1 MTNLPDT
8 NGALSAGGRVR
19 RSAAVVRDICLD
31 VVAAERQRRASS
43 PLVTRLF
50 DWVIDLSAFAGAI
63 IVFYVAFAIGAN
75 VLMRTLP
82 FTDPLKWAYPTTEFS
97 LLYLPFLAA
106 PVVLRREGHVR
117 MTAIT
122 EQLKPRARLWF
133 YVIGSFIGAAVCGIL
148 AWQTFEK
155 TYEEIQSGA
164 VLLTSIEV
172 RRGLVTWVIPYGF
185 ILLGLQFLR
194 MMVNGVLTRR
204 YREGAEEAGI

>member
-1 MTNLPDT
+1 MTNFDDT
-8 NGALSAGGRVR
+8 DGSSRAAGRARRVVE
-19 RSAAVVRDICLD
+19 AVRDLCLD
-31 VVAAERQRRASS
+31 VVAEERRRRAGN
-43 PLVTRLF
+43 PLATRIF
-50 DWVIDLSAFAGAI
+50 DWAIDLSAFAGAI
-63 IVFYVAFAIGAN
+63 IVLYVAFAIGAN
-75 VLMRTLP
+75 VLMRTIP

-97 LLYLPFLAA
+97 LLYLTFLAA

-122 EQLKPRARLWF
+122 EQLGPRARLWF

-155 TYEEIQSGA
+155 TFEEFQSGA

-185 ILLGLQFLR
+185 ILLGLQFVR
-194 MMVNGVLTRR
+194 MMVNGILTRR

>member
-1 MTNLPDT
+1 MTNLEDT
-8 NGALSAGGRVR
+8 DGSPRGTARARRVVE
-19 RSAAVVRDICLD
+19 AVRDLCLD
-31 VVAAERQRRASS
+31 VVAEERRRRAGN
-43 PLVTRLF
+43 PLATRIF

-63 IVFYVAFAIGAN
+63 IVLYVAFAIGAN
-75 VLMRTLP
+75 VLMRTIP

-97 LLYLPFLAA
+97 LLYLTFLAA

-122 EQLKPRARLWF
+122 EQLGPRARLWF

-155 TYEEIQSGA
+155 TFEEFQSGA

-172 RRGLVTWVIPYGF
+172 RRGLITWVIPYGF

-194 MMVNGVLTRR
+194 MMVNGILTRR

>member
-1 MTNLPDT
+1 MTNLEDT
-8 NGALSAGGRVR
+8 DGSSRAAGRARRVVE
-19 RSAAVVRDICLD
+19 AVRDLCLD
-31 VVAAERQRRASS
+31 VVAEERRRRAGN
-43 PLVTRLF
+43 PLPTRIF

-63 IVFYVAFAIGAN
+63 IVLYVAFAIGAN
-75 VLMRTLP
+75 VLMRTIP

-97 LLYLPFLAA
+97 LLYLTFLAA

-122 EQLKPRARLWF
+122 EQLGPRARLWF

-155 TYEEIQSGA
+155 TFEEFQSGA

-185 ILLGLQFLR
+185 ILLGLQFVR
-194 MMVNGVLTRR
+194 MMVNGILTRR